1 MNRITTSTN
10 GNPTA
15 RWGFLGNDFD
25 RVFEGF
31 FRPMRWV
38 EEATSDSL
46 VPAMDIKELED
57 AYVVRTDLPGVRKE
71 DIQITLENGLLT
83 IAAERKDEEVQKE
96 GDREIRREVRYGRYA
111 RSLRL
116 GTQVNEKA
124 VKAAYRDGVL
134 ELTLPKA
141 EEAKPRKISVN
152 VG

>member
-1 MNRITTSTN
+1 MGWSC
-10 GNPTA
+10 
-15 RWGFLGNDFD
+15 
-25 RVFEGF
+25 
-31 FRPMRWV
+31 
-38 EEATSDSL
+38 
-46 VPAMDIKELED
+46 
-57 AYVVRTDLPGVRKE
+57 
-71 DIQITLENGLLT
+71 LLT